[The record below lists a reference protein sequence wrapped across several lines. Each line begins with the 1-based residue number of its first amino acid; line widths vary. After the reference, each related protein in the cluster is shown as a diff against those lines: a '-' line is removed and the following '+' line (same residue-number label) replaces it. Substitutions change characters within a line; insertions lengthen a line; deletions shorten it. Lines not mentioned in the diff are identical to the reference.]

1 MKRVLIL
8 VSLAAF
14 ILAVLPASSSFAQA
28 QKAPAPTEKKA
39 DAPPPPPP
47 PSKKKA
53 TELVDL
59 NTATK
64 DQLVAVPGIGATI
77 AQAIIDHRPY
87 KAKDELVSKKV
98 VSEMSYAKFKD
109 FVIAKQ
115 PDKGK

>member
-14 ILAVLPASSSFAQA
+14 VLAVLPASSLAQA
-28 QKAPAPTEKKA
+28 TKAPAATEKK

-47 PSKKKA
+47 PPPKKKA
-53 TELVDL
+53 GDLVDL

-64 DQLVAVPGIGATI
+64 DQLVAVPGIGATL

-87 KAKDELVSKKV
+87 KSKDELVSKKV
-98 VSEMSYAKFKD
+98 VSEMNYAKFKD
-109 FVIAKQ
+109 YVVAKQ
-115 PDKGK
+115 ADKGK